1 MENPGWWGMRGVFSC
16 DGEDCIFFSP
26 FPWLSIKFG
35 GVVVLE
41 TARKKK
47 NVTGRDVTCG
57 VAPQ

>member
-1 MENPGWWGMRGVFSC
+1 MVGGCGVFFVC
-16 DGEDCIFFSP
+16 DGEDCIFFP